1 MIEIRDL
8 NKKYKDFELN
18 ISLSIPKGRIS
29 GLIGKNGAGKSTTI
43 KAILGLIRKDGG
55 TVTVFGKDPRTLTPA
70 EKQRIGVAL
79 AESGF
84 SGYLNVKTVCSI
96 LKNMY
101 SRFDETLF
109 LKHCNELR
117 LPLDKPIREFSTGMK
132 AKLRV
137 LTALS
142 VNADLLILDEPTAG
156 LDVEARNEI
165 LDMLRAYM
173 EEQPETSVLISSH
186 ISSDLENLCDDL
198 YLIDDGKLL
207 LHEDTDVV
215 LDKYGVLKCDEE
227 TFGTLDQRYL
237 LKTVKEKYG
246 YRCLTNE
253 KQFYQENCPGVV
265 VERAG
270 IDDLILMLTG
280 GKKQ

>member
-43 KAILGLIRKDGG
+43 KAILGLIRKDSG
-55 TVTVFGKDPRTLTPA
+55 TVEVFGKDPRTLTPA

-84 SGYLNVKTVCSI
+84 SGYLNVRIVCTI

-101 SRFDETLF
+101 SRFDEALF
-109 LKHCNELR
+109 LKRCDELR
-117 LPLDKPIREFSTGMK
+117 LPLDKQIREFSTGMK

-165 LDMLRAYM
+165 LDMLRMYM
-173 EEQPETSVLISSH
+173 EQQPETSVLISSH

-198 YLIDDGKLL
+198 YLIDNGKLL

-227 TFGTLDQRYL
+227 TFKTLDQHYL
-237 LKTVKEKYG
+237 LRTVKEKYG